1 MRPSDLADIEE
12 IKQLKAR
19 YFRLMD
25 TKQWAEWREVLS
37 EDCVLEYLGGPDL
50 RMEGRDAVV
59 EFVSGALDGAVSVHL
74 GHMPEI
80 EITGPTSARGTWA
93 MSDVVEWTGDMRP
106 NSLRGFGHYEDHY
119 VKTNGEWLIRHLR
132 ITRLRVDPLHPPAS
146 QQQGIQASPAKD
158 T

>member
-1 MRPSDLADIEE
+1 MKPSELADIEE

-25 TKQWAEWREVLS
+25 RKQWSEWREVLT
-37 EDCVLEYLGGPDL
+37 EDCVLEYLGAPDI

-59 EFVSGALDGAVSVHL
+59 EFVSRALDGSVSVHQ

-80 EITGPTSARGTWA
+80 ELIGPTTARGIWA
-93 MSDVVEWTGDMRP
+93 MSDVVEWTGDRRA
-106 NSLRGFGHYEDHY
+106 NSLRGFGHYEDEY
-119 VKTNGEWLIRHLR
+119 VKGDGAWRIRRMR
-132 ITRLRVDPLHPPAS
+132 ITRLRVDPL
-146 QQQGIQASPAKD
+146 D

>member
-1 MRPSDLADIEE
+1 MQPADLAEIEE

-25 TKQWAEWREVLS
+25 TKQWSEWGENLT
-37 EDCVLEYLGGPDL
+37 EDCVLEYTGGPDI

-59 EFVSGALDGAVSVHL
+59 EFVSNALDGAVSVHQ

-80 EITGPTSARGTWA
+80 ELTGPTTARGTWA
-93 MSDVVEWTGDMRP
+93 MSDVVEWSGERQP
-106 NSLRGFGHYEDHY
+106 NSLRGFGHYEDEY
-119 VKTNGEWLIRHLR
+119 AKEDGTWRIKRMR
-132 ITRLRVDPLHPPAS
+132 ITRLRVDPLV
-146 QQQGIQASPAKD
+146 